1 MTPASAVDICRALVA
16 CPSVTPRDEGALDT
30 LGGLLRT
37 AGFATERVDFCEP
50 GTPDIGNLYA
60 RVGTE
65 PPFLVFAG
73 HTDVVPPGDTAHWRF
88 PPFSGEVAEGM
99 IWGRGAVDMKGAIAA
114 ALAACFAYFAGHGKP
129 KGSIGFLVTGDEEG
143 PAVNGMVKLLDWAH
157 RRGERFDHC
166 ILGEPTN
173 RDQLGDTIKIGRRG
187 SLTGRLAVHGKQGHV
202 GYPQLADN
210 PVHHML
216 RLAGALLAGPLDAG
230 SAHFEASNLEITSI
244 DVGNGA
250 VNVIPAEAR
259 AIFNIRFNDLWSP
272 ATLSAEIR
280 ARIERAAA
288 GARFTLTFEPTN
300 AEAFLTEPGPFVGLV
315 AEAVEAETGRRPTLS
330 TSGGT
335 SDARFIKAYC
345 PVVEFGLVGQTM
357 HAIDERV
364 ALADLDR
371 LARIYERVLDVYF
384 G

>member
-1 MTPASAVDICRALVA
+1 VA
-16 CPSVTPRDEGALDT
+16 D
-30 LGGLLRT
+30 
-37 AGFATERVDFCEP
+37 
-50 GTPDIGNLYA
+50 
-60 RVGTE
+60 
-65 PPFLVFAG
+65 
-73 HTDVVPPGDTAHWRF
+73 
-88 PPFSGEVAEGM
+88 GM
-99 IWGRGAVDMKGAIAA
+99 IWGRGTADMKGGIAA
-114 ALAACFAYFAGHGKP
+114 ALAACFAYLAKRGQP
-129 KGSIGFLVTGDEEG
+129 KGSIALLITGDEEG
-143 PAVNGMVKLLDWAH
+143 PAVNGTVKLLDWAQ

-187 SLTGRLAVHGKQGHV
+187 SLTGRLTIHGKQGHV
-202 GYPQLADN
+202 GYPLLADN
-210 PVHHML
+210 PVHHMV
-216 RLAGALLAGPLDAG
+216 RLAAALLASPLDAG
-230 SAHFEASNLEITSI
+230 STHFEASNLEITSI

-259 AIFNIRFNDLWSP
+259 ATFNIRFNDLWTS
-272 ATLSAEIR
+272 ATLAAEIR
-280 ARIERAAA
+280 ALLERAAN
-288 GARFTLTFEPTN
+288 GVRFTLTFEPTN
-300 AEAFLTEPGPFVGLV
+300 AEAFLTEPGAFTGLV
-315 AEAVEAETGRRPTLS
+315 ADAVEAETGRRPAFS

-371 LARIYERVLDVYF
+371 LAKIYERVLEVYF